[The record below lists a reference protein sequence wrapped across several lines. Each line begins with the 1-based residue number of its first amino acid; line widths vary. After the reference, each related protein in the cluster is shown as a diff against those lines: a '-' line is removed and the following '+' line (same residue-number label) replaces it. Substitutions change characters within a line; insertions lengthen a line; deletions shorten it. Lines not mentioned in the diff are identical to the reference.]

1 MASTPSPQPHS
12 GLRGRVVASGDTQV
26 SNANIAN
33 LITVARIALAPLF
46 VWLVLLDDG
55 EHGLVRLLAGA
66 LFIVAIATDGV
77 DGAIARK
84 RNLITNSGILLDPIA
99 DKVLIVGALGALW
112 WVGELPLWVVLV
124 IVVRELGIT
133 VFRFIAL
140 RDRVIPASRGGKLK
154 TIVQA
159 ITLSSWLVPTWVI
172 LGAWVFWLNWV
183 LMGLVIL
190 ITVWTGLDYLWK
202 AARAPRA
209 PAVGSSS
216 E

>member
-1 MASTPSPQPHS
+1 MASTPSSQPPS
-12 GLRGRVVASGDTQV
+12 GMRGRVLAAGDTQV

-33 LITVARIALAPLF
+33 LITVGRIALAPLF
-46 VWLVLLDDG
+46 VWLVVLDDG

-66 LFIVAIATDGV
+66 LFIAAIATDGV

-159 ITLSSWLVPTWVI
+159 ITLSSWLVPSWVI

-190 ITVWTGLDYLWK
+190 ITVWTGLEYLWK
-202 AARAPRA
+202 ALRAPQIA
-209 PAVGSSS
+209 S
-216 E
+216 ER